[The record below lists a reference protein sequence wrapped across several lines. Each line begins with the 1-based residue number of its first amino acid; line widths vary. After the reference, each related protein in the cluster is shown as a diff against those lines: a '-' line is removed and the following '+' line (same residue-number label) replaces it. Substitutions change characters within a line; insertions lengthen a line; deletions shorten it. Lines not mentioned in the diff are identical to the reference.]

1 MTIMTPAQCRA
12 ARAMLDIS
20 REDIAAA
27 SGVSFATI
35 RRHEQDLRP
44 PVQPHMVRKI
54 KMALEERGA
63 VFIDAS
69 AAHAPGVT
77 TAANPAV

>member
-35 RRHEQDLRP
+35 RRHEQNLRP
-44 PVQPHMVRKI
+44 PVQPHMVRRI
-54 KMALEERGA
+54 RDRLEELGA
-63 VFIDAS
+63 VFTDGDDAN
-69 AAHAPGVT
+69 APGVAIRRK
-77 TAANPAV
+77 AA